1 MYKVRQLILFGLMVS
16 LGLTSC
22 VKEADEL
29 ASPPAN
35 CENATVGK
43 IEQFHSQVS
52 GDLKIGRSLSVDS
65 VVWYTEADINYYYC
79 APHKEYNFVETD
91 DFVFQVTYDAN
102 KMVIASD
109 YNDLYD
115 EMVDS
120 LSAFWYSLTEDSMTM
135 PVVDVSLLAM
145 ENNLATLKL
154 SAAIGYGVGMYK
166 PDDFGDT
173 DYWYYGEQSGKCGP
187 YSCCQGTDAAIL
199 IGNKIRSESAL
210 VQYVAY
216 NTIHLEEDV
225 DPTAYPVAPIPGN
238 PVDNYCDSRMYRS
251 IFYWGSPPPNYV
263 QCDFCLDPDE
273 MNFYTD
279 GTEYVYDDKNP
290 NQSVYDNIFIHLEG
304 IVIPM
309 MWDYPAWHIA
319 DFMYGKGY
327 TTQVAA
333 PILQF
338 KK

>member
-1 MYKVRQLILFGLMVS
+1 MRNFKQLILFGLMVS

-35 CENATVGK
+35 NENATVGK

-52 GDLKIGRSLSVDS
+52 GNLKIGRSLSVDS
-65 VVWYTEADINYYYC
+65 AVWYTEADINYYYC
-79 APHKEYNFVETD
+79 APHKEYNYVETD
-91 DFVFQVTYDAN
+91 DFVFQVGYDAN

-109 YNDLYD
+109 YNNLYD

-173 DYWYYGEQSGKCGP
+173 DYWYYGQQVGKCGP

-199 IGNKIRSESAL
+199 ISNKIRMETSLA
-210 VQYVAY
+210 QYIA
-216 NTIHLEEDV
+216 
-225 DPTAYPVAPIPGN
+225 
-238 PVDNYCDSRMYRS
+238 
-251 IFYWGSPPPNYV
+251 
-263 QCDFCLDPDE
+263 
-273 MNFYTD
+273 YTD
-279 GTEYVYDDKNP
+279 IQPRDDIWKSLFHSSACTYFKVCEIIDSCP
-290 NQSVYDNIFIHLEG
+290 IK
-304 IVIPM
+304 
-309 MWDYPAWHIA
+309 
-319 DFMYGKGY
+319 FMGQLY
-327 TTQVAA
+327 
-333 PILQF
+333 L
-338 KK
+338 

>member
-1 MYKVRQLILFGLMVS
+1 MYKVRQLILLGLMVS

-22 VKEADEL
+22 VKESDEL

-35 CENATVGK
+35 IENATVGK

-79 APHKEYNFVETD
+79 APHKEYNYVETD
-91 DFVFQVTYDAN
+91 DFVFQVGYDAN

-173 DYWYYGEQSGKCGP
+173 DYWTYGYQGGKCGP

-199 IGNKIRSESAL
+199 IGNKIRMESGLA
-210 VQYVAY
+210 QYNAY
-216 NTIHLEEDV
+216 TDIEFEDEV
-225 DPTAYPVAPIPGN
+225 LPTNYLIAPCTGN
-238 PVDNYCDSRMYRS
+238 PVDNYCDFGMYHS
-251 IFYWGSPPPNYV
+251 TYYFSNLPPNFE
-263 QCDFCLDPDE
+263 QCDYCLDPDE
-273 MNFYTD
+273 MNFYTT
-279 GTEYVYDDKNP
+279 GTDYVYDDKNP
-290 NQSVYDNIFIHLEG
+290 DQNVYDNIFIHLEPSCFSFTNPVYFHLG
-304 IVIPM
+304 Q
-309 MWDYPAWHIA
+309 
-319 DFMYGKGY
+319 FMYGKQCP
-327 TTQVAA
+327 TQVAS
-333 PILQF
+333 PILTF
-338 KK
+338 IK